1 MRRPNIKTA
10 VVNLLILLLGAL
22 PLTFLLI
29 WVGNLILGYYAE
41 VNVVNA
47 IASGYSYTV
56 VYLLPV
62 ALGGI
67 IHQALVCA
75 LPRSWTPLAHRV
87 GAVALTAVIP
97 LTLLVLGQ
105 PVEVVGW
112 FAVPIGLSLL
122 VYGLLMR
129 LPVNQSSR
137 STAQA

>member
-1 MRRPNIKTA
+1 MRRPSIKTV

-41 VNVVNA
+41 VNIVNA
-47 IASGYSYTV
+47 IASGYLYTV

-67 IHQALVCA
+67 VHQALVYA
-75 LPRSWTPLAHRV
+75 LPRSWTPSTHRV
-87 GAVALTAVIP
+87 AAVALTAVIP
-97 LTLLVLGQ
+97 LTLLALGQ
-105 PVEVVGW
+105 PAEVVGW
-112 FAVPIGLSLL
+112 FAVPMGLSLL
-122 VYGLLMR
+122 AYGLLMR
-129 LPVNQSSR
+129 LPGNQSSQ